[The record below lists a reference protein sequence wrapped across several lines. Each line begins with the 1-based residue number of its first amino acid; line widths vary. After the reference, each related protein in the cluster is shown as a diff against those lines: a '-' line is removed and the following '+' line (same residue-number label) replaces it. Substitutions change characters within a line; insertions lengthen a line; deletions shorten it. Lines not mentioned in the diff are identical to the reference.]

1 MQFTIKQ
8 ENKSSIDLCPITS
21 CWKPD
26 IGTRGPWWLRTDRH
40 AKTKCKTPISRA
52 IRRSKT
58 PSSVVNGEESK
69 RDLSTVKGS
78 VGNEPAI
85 GEVKMWPENNLNSNQ
100 SHSNISYCSKR
111 TYVSDVHASTHIF
124 FCIRGKT
131 CFNKSSSSHKHQ
143 RSLLAKPLVYLQGTE
158 QIKFFLWTSK
168 IIAHK
173 ALSLSTRI
181 STNGGNL
188 YQLFMPEA
196 S

>member
-58 PSSVVNGEESK
+58 PSSVVKGEESK

-124 FCIRGKT
+124 FLYKR
-131 CFNKSSSSHKHQ
+131 Q
-143 RSLLAKPLVYLQGTE
+143 DMLQ
-158 QIKFFLWTSK
+158 QIKFFPQTSK
-168 IIAHK
+168 IIACK
-173 ALSLSTRI
+173 AFSLFTRNW
-181 STNGGNL
+181 TNQILLMNIKDHC
-188 YQLFMPEA
+188 